1 MSDGNLSSPTR
12 TSHSSNPPNNTTT
25 TTATTHPEVGD
36 TKVRFT
42 THSREE
48 VSVYGTPKEEL
59 GPANVN
65 SSR

>member
-12 TSHSSNPPNNTTT
+12 TSHPTTGSTTGSSTY
-25 TTATTHPEVGD
+25 PEVGD

-42 THSREE
+42 TTSREE
-48 VSVYGTPKEEL
+48 VSLYGTPKEEM
-59 GPANVN
+59 GPGNVN

>member
-1 MSDGNLSSPTR
+1 MSDGNLSSPT
-12 TSHSSNPPNNTTT
+12 TC
-25 TTATTHPEVGD
+25 PEVVPD